1 MKYVTII
8 FLVGLLLGVMLGRS
22 HAWCCAQPT
31 ASEPAKTSMCLA
43 FKLMD
48 KTCVS
53 ARMYVK
59 MYGRAEAERRARLC
73 GATDA
78 DIAQAA
84 TCLHGDFQ

>member
-22 HAWCCAQPT
+22 HAYPT
-31 ASEPAKTSMCLA
+31 SGAKTSMCLA